1 MDSIRILIVEDEPI
15 IAADL
20 ADRLGEMGYEVLGPV
35 GSGEEALIM
44 VEQDTPDLVIM
55 DVQLEGVL
63 NGIETTRH
71 IRQTSN
77 LPVIILTSNSD
88 EKTFAQAKAVRPQA
102 FLSKPFRGK
111 DLRHAI
117 ELALAQSVDPSSAP
131 PHVPVPDTQAF
142 WLQDRLFIRMQD
154 RMIRL
159 FVQDILWVEADDYYC
174 KVTTVEREILVG
186 QTLKKL
192 METLVTLPEF
202 MRVHRSYVVNL
213 KHIEE
218 IGDTFVVVFNQ
229 RIPMNK
235 IAKDDLLARLHKI

>member
-35 GSGEEALIM
+35 PSGEEALILL
-44 VEQDTPDLVIM
+44 ETADPDLILM
-55 DVQLEGVL
+55 DVQLDGVL
-63 NGIETTRH
+63 DGIETTRR
-71 IRQTSN
+71 IRQQRN
-77 LPVIILTSNSD
+77 IPVIILTSNAD
-88 EKTFAQAKAVRPQA
+88 ERTFMQAKSVRPQA

-117 ELALAQSVDPSSAP
+117 ELAIAQMEESSPGSSRASVPEDNAY
-131 PHVPVPDTQAF
+131 
-142 WLQDRLFIRMQD
+142 WLQDRLFIKLQD

-159 FVQDILWVEADDYYC
+159 FLQDILWVEADDYYC
-174 KVTTVEREILVG
+174 KVMTREREILVG
-186 QTLKKL
+186 QTLKRF
-192 METLVTLPEF
+192 MEALGTLPEF

-218 IGDTFVVVFNQ
+218 IGDVFMVINEQ
-229 RIPMNK
+229 KIPINK
-235 IAKDDLLARLHKI
+235 AAREELLNRLHKI

>member
-1 MDSIRILIVEDEPI
+1 MENIRILIVEDEPI

-20 ADRLGEMGYEVLGPV
+20 ADRLGEMRYEVLGPV
-35 GSGEEALIM
+35 ASGEEALIM
-44 VEQDTPDLVIM
+44 VEQGHPDLVIM
-55 DVQLEGVL
+55 DVQLEGAL
-63 NGIETTRH
+63 NGIETTQR

-117 ELALAQSVDPSSAP
+117 ELALAQSAEPSSAP
-131 PHVPVPDTQAF
+131 PPVPDPEAQAF

-154 RMIRL
+154 RMVRL
-159 FVQDILWVEADDYYC
+159 FVQDILWVEADGYYC
-174 KVTTVEREILVG
+174 KVMTTEREFLVG
-186 QTLKKL
+186 QTLKRF
-192 METLVTLPEF
+192 MEALAALPEF
-202 MRVHRSYVVNL
+202 LRVHRSYLINL

-218 IGDTFVVVFNQ
+218 ISDAYILIHHQ
-229 RIPMNK
+229 KIPINKTSKEEILAVMNK
-235 IAKDDLLARLHKI
+235 I